1 MLTILLEMVIMA
13 SHNNFSKKNR
23 ATKDS
28 NAFLDP
34 QSIETNNI
42 NNLQIKNFEN
52 IKDQWRELCSYFRWY
67 P

>member
-1 MLTILLEMVIMA
+1 MA

-42 NNLQIKNFEN
+42 NNLQIKSFEN
-52 IKDQWRELCSYFRWY
+52 VKEKYERQNVSIFKTLF
-67 P
+67 